1 MRKVSPLRYLA
12 PLMVIVI
19 ASCGDSPKE
28 GVGEDGS
35 HNKQTAIAFVND
47 TPITQQQLESA
58 RSRFNVAGKPI
69 DARFDDTLTK
79 SLVNSRAIALL
90 AQKEIDELTRDSIEQ
105 KVHAYREELLVK
117 EYLKRHAEPQ
127 PVTSSM
133 VEDYYESHPEDFSGG
148 TRKEFEYF
156 ITTKEDLTEEERKQ
170 VLEFF
175 ANVKTEAAWGNLHD
189 PNQQLPLM
197 YRKANARVGLLE
209 QPLKT
214 LVDKTPAETVSSVH
228 MGARIVVVRVLREE
242 TISPKPLA
250 EVSAEIRKKLAPIQL
265 KKAVKEVSEKALD
278 QVSVTY
284 PNSNK

>member
-12 PLMVIVI
+12 PLVVLVT
-19 ASCGDSPKE
+19 ASCGDSPDE
-28 GVGEDGS
+28 GVGE
-35 HNKQTAIAFVND
+35 NKQVAVAFVND
-47 TPITQQQLESA
+47 TPVTQQQLESA
-58 RSRFNVAGKPI
+58 RSRFNVSGKPL

-79 SLVNSRAIALL
+79 SLVNSRAMALL
-90 AQKEIDELTRDSIEQ
+90 AQEEIDDLTRELIEQ
-105 KVHAYREELLVK
+105 KVHTYREELLVK

-133 VEDYYESHPEDFSGG
+133 VEDYYQRHPEDFSGG

-156 ITTKEDLTEEERKQ
+156 ITTKEELAEDERKQ

-175 ANVKTEAAWGNLHD
+175 AGAKNKDKWEGLLGAY
-189 PNQQLPLM
+189 QQLPLM

-214 LVDKTPAETVSSVH
+214 LVDKTAVDTVSSVH
-228 MGARIVVVRVLREE
+228 MGARIVVVRVLGEE
-242 TISPKPLA
+242 KISPKPLA

-265 KKAVKEVSEKALD
+265 KNAVKEVSEKALD
-278 QVSVTY
+278 QVTVTY